1 MVFKRKIFE
10 DLVNSQ
16 KSKKIS
22 LIFGPRQVG
31 KTHLMKR
38 LAKQTKNYKYFN
50 LEFPAD
56 SRIFNQ
62 DADELFCLLTNSEPY
77 IFIDEFHYV
86 ENISQIFKAIYDW
99 GDLHPK
105 KSIKIFASGSS
116 AIEMHKHLKE
126 SLAGRFKKFIVRPL
140 SLEEYKSNTKI
151 ETSLNQYLKFGGL
164 PGTYN
169 ASENPSDS
177 DKQEYLQNLV
187 ATYIQKD
194 IKSLIIEENI
204 SGFNNLIYLLA
215 CWQGQI
221 ISSTSLARETRVTEK
236 TIERYLD
243 ILEQTF
249 TIHKLKSFSKNLSN
263 ELKKSKKYF
272 FYDLGIRN
280 SIANDFNIQKNKGMI
295 WETFT
300 YHHLILFQ
308 KANNAIYFWR
318 TSDQTEI
325 DFIWMDGSV
334 PTPIEVKSDLHAPEI
349 PKAFKTFFRAY
360 PSAPMGIVMNEKI
373 NTTVDFLG
381 KPVHFISFQNI
392 EKIVELV
399 NITG

>member
-1 MVFKRKIFE
+1 MKIW
-10 DLVNSQ
+10 
-16 KSKKIS
+16 
-22 LIFGPRQVG
+22 LI
-31 KTHLMKR
+31 
-38 LAKQTKNYKYFN
+38 
-50 LEFPAD
+50 
-56 SRIFNQ
+56 
-62 DADELFCLLTNSEPY
+62 
-77 IFIDEFHYV
+77 
-86 ENISQIFKAIYDW
+86 
-99 GDLHPK
+99 PK
-105 KSIKIFASGSS
+105 
-116 AIEMHKHLKE
+116 
-126 SLAGRFKKFIVRPL
+126 
-140 SLEEYKSNTKI
+140 
-151 ETSLNQYLKFGGL
+151 
-164 PGTYN
+164 N

-221 ISSTSLARETRVTEK
+221 ISSTSLARQTRVTEK

-392 EKIVELV
+392 EKISELV
-399 NITG
+399 NKTG

>member
-1 MVFKRKIFE
+1 LKIW
-10 DLVNSQ
+10 
-16 KSKKIS
+16 
-22 LIFGPRQVG
+22 LI
-31 KTHLMKR
+31 
-38 LAKQTKNYKYFN
+38 
-50 LEFPAD
+50 
-56 SRIFNQ
+56 
-62 DADELFCLLTNSEPY
+62 
-77 IFIDEFHYV
+77 
-86 ENISQIFKAIYDW
+86 
-99 GDLHPK
+99 PK
-105 KSIKIFASGSS
+105 
-116 AIEMHKHLKE
+116 
-126 SLAGRFKKFIVRPL
+126 
-140 SLEEYKSNTKI
+140 
-151 ETSLNQYLKFGGL
+151 
-164 PGTYN
+164 N

-221 ISSTSLARETRVTEK
+221 ISSTSLARQTRVTEK

-249 TIHKLKSFSKNLSN
+249 T
-263 ELKKSKKYF
+263 
-272 FYDLGIRN
+272 
-280 SIANDFNIQKNKGMI
+280 
-295 WETFT
+295 

-308 KANNAIYFWR
+308 KANNAVYFWR

-399 NITG
+399 NKTG